1 MCTSYQSDSD
11 QLCEAI
17 TSLAICASTSCVDA
31 EGLTSFVACRLI
43 AVDKCPGVRPIGVGE
58 VLRRIV
64 SKTILSLVRKDIQR
78 AVGPLQWDM
87 KLAVRLQS
95 THCE

>member
-1 MCTSYQSDSD
+1 MLFDEINGPLICSAALKTQRLAGPSGLDAADWKHMCTSYQSDSD

-64 SKTILSLVRKDIQR
+64 
-78 AVGPLQWDM
+78 
-87 KLAVRLQS
+87 
-95 THCE
+95 